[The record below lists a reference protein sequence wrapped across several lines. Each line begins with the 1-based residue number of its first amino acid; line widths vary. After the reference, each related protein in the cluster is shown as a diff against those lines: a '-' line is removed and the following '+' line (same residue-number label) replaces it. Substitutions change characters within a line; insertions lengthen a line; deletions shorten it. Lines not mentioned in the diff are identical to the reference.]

1 MYNMNLQVTQCWK
14 TCVML
19 FSSVQVGELVLYY
32 SMYLILCNSLPGCIL
47 HLHSLR
53 RITTILQ
60 GSRGR
65 LTVAMPVMLSGVKG
79 GDRLGRPPRSGKFI
93 TTNLHTSRCSGFE
106 HSWQQYNN
114 LYCNSASLQHNL
126 SHTKCRSHTLVQ
138 SHACSSE

>member
-1 MYNMNLQVTQCWK
+1 
-14 TCVML
+14 ML
-19 FSSVQVGELVLYY
+19 FFSVQVGELVLYY
-32 SMYLILCNSLPGCIL
+32 SIYLVLCNSLPGCIL

-53 RITTILQ
+53 RNITTILQ

-93 TTNLHTSRCSGFE
+93 TTNLHTSGCSGFE

-126 SHTKCRSHTLVQ
+126 PHTSVDHTHLYKAM
-138 SHACSSE
+138 HAALSEYVCAYACMLC